1 MNGALAVALGLGF
14 VLGLQHALD
23 PDHMV
28 AVSTIVSE
36 QKSVARSSLVGTF
49 WGMGH
54 TASLL
59 AVGLVVILSR
69 QAIPPRLAEWMELA
83 VAFMLVFLGVRTLR
97 NARREWRIH
106 IHAHEHD
113 GHRHLHLHAHRR
125 NAEHPNAVHASDVH
139 PDDVHPNDETR
150 LPQHQH
156 HHEALRFGWRPFL
169 IGTVHGLAGSG
180 ALMLLVLGT
189 IQSALGQVAYIAT
202 FGVGSIGGMLIM
214 SALISLPFVLTAARF
229 QHANRF
235 IQLTAGVVST
245 VFGAFLVCQHVWQ
258 HSFAG
263 RPLL

>member
-49 WGMGH
+49 WGLGH

-59 AVGLVVILSR
+59 AVGLVVIISR

-97 NARREWRIH
+97 KARREWRIH
-106 IHAHEHD
+106 IHTHEHD
-113 GHRHLHLHAHRR
+113 GHRHMHLHAHRR
-125 NAEHPNAVHASDVH
+125 EAAHADAVH
-139 PDDVHPNDETR
+139 PDAVHPDTEHSHVDAQ
-150 LPQHQH
+150 LHQHQH
-156 HHEALRFGWRPFL
+156 HHEAFQFGWRPFL
-169 IGTVHGLAGSG
+169 VGTVHGLAGSG

-189 IQSALGQVAYIAT
+189 IRSALGQVAYIAT

-235 IQLTAGVVST
+235 IQVTAGVVST
-245 VFGAFLVCQHVWQ
+245 VFGAFLVWEHG
-258 HSFAG
+258 FAG
-263 RPLL
+263 HLLL